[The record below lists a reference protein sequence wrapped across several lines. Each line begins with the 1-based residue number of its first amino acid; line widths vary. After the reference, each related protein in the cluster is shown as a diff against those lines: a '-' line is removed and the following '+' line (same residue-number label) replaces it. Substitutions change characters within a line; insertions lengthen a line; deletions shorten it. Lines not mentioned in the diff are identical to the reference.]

1 MKIFKT
7 YWFLFLFFFTWNIIG
22 QENFKNEG
30 ERIKYANKLFEDKKF
45 IEAEPHMSN
54 FLSNKNNAEYNFKYG
69 VCVLFKYADKSKSI
83 PYLKKAIKNSDVD
96 PRAYFYLGRVY
107 HFNYLFQDALN
118 QYNKYKSIAN
128 LKEAKSLNVEM
139 YINMSKN
146 GQSLMKNLS
155 DIVVID
161 KKSTSV
167 DKFNYSYDLK
177 DIGGRILVTQ
187 EFQTKIDKK
196 NNHKSIIYFPP
207 LNQDILFYS
216 SYGEVGDNGLDIY
229 FKKRL
234 SGGGWSSPKILPQN
248 INSPYDEDFPFLNSN
263 GTTFYFS
270 SMGHNSMGGYD
281 IFRCN
286 FDPTTNDF
294 GPISNLDY
302 KINSTDDD
310 ILYLVDKD
318 NKNAIFSSKRSSEGG
333 MIDVYN
339 VKVQVLPMQN
349 VIISGS
355 FKNSILAE
363 DFQANIKVQ
372 DVRTNKLIGSYTV
385 NNESNYT
392 ILLPNSGKYK
402 FIVETPESEKIHA
415 GLVEAPPQ
423 TELKALKQEI
433 ELVKINGEEKLVIKD
448 YFDQS
453 PENEAVIIAK
463 ILKEMSNPEIN
474 IDQYPDSV
482 LDKIVESN
490 VEELVA
496 DNDLNLEN
504 NGQGNFANEIVDFS
518 GQKDQ
523 LLTLKN
529 DRLKELKQQSTLVS
543 NIAKIKSEE
552 SSENAQKADDILLE
566 IEYEENDSIKNAQL
580 KLAAKFNAK
589 SKLLSQEVNNAV
601 AISKIM
607 NEEIALKEN
616 EILII
621 EELES
626 QDDLVADNSEW
637 QDVIENLKYQLS
649 NPLEEKSTVE
659 IIQQQSIEKEQK
671 ANELL
676 KNAEEIKLEKQTL
689 QSQLNQEKLVLNS
702 TKKKKEINDQ
712 DLKIKEL
719 ESKIQ
724 KLEYD
729 VEEKFSSYDELIS
742 EKKQL
747 ENQAKELQEIEV
759 SEKYND
765 IVLESD
771 IDIENIELENDYVIT
786 NFIEKNDPQLESVVV
801 AIVDDG
807 IDISFSTENNPEENQ
822 NSSNS
827 VVDTLEDSQGLD
839 SSGGENKENSKDS
852 SNSTAE
858 NLEKTQ
864 KDAVID
870 DPVLKLGNTNQN
882 ISSVEPNTTLNQNDS
897 ATEESII
904 EERKS
909 IEFVENLPLDIPI
922 VKEFEEIPT
931 QTVNGVTFN
940 SKQEPEN
947 YQVIA
952 EVDQEV
958 VFIQNKYEN
967 QTNNKIIEI
976 NKKSIDKIN
985 LLSSNTDELMLEK
998 LDMNTDKEKAKI
1010 DKKINK
1016 INKKKAKAQL
1026 KISDDIA
1033 FVNDNEIKHL
1043 TREISSSKKEFEAD
1057 VKQSFKFKQAQEY
1070 EDAANNL
1077 NIKSISIRDKAASE
1091 KDKVK
1096 KGKLIEEAIAFEN
1109 TAINYLVKS
1118 KKLYSAAIIED
1129 FSDDKLSVAK
1139 TLNPNQLK
1147 QSVRL
1152 EKLSE
1157 VAQKE
1162 SKIYSEK
1169 AAELQVGGD
1178 AIGAK
1183 EFENLAAIQKK
1194 KSSNYLEK
1202 SLDFK
1207 KIEMAIVKDIEI
1219 SKSLVEAEVITI
1231 ASSSEFKSFYESETA
1246 IKELE
1251 LESQKLKSK
1260 NEGYLKMY
1268 DQMVATADALEQKSK
1283 TETDILVKRELI
1295 SSSKTFKMEAKK
1307 NKELSEAIIYS
1318 MDSVKREIKNKQM
1331 SQAFVLEMLDSTEK
1345 TQIKA
1350 LAISGKAD
1358 SVIALLIDESLLDT
1372 NDFVDSLEIDSL
1384 AIDSTQLDNLQQEA
1398 ELVQELELPVVE
1410 QEIASINQADVLS
1423 KDFVPPTMINQD
1435 FFILTDKKVY
1445 SQENPIPINPK
1456 APKGLIFKVQVGA
1469 FRNPIP
1475 QDLFQGFAPIS
1486 AEKVRDDITR
1496 YRVGYFK
1503 TFQDANQA
1511 KIQVRALSN
1520 SYRDAFVVA
1529 LNNGQGIKLSEARS
1543 ILSNNETQGIIQ
1555 PQLPSVN
1562 IQQPS
1567 ITNSLSSLRNQIDN
1581 DNTLASVKTIDQTS
1595 GIFYSVQIGAF
1606 SKPLLKGNLLNISP
1620 LVVSRVNN
1628 LYKYSTG
1635 EFKTLE
1641 LAARKKAE
1649 LVNNGTMT
1657 DAFIIAYNN
1666 GRNVSLDQANSINPD
1681 RVVEYKNPT
1690 IYYIDFGT
1698 YASEIPTDLNGT
1710 NLNLRN
1716 FNIQSRSRL
1725 GGSQFFS
1732 KKYNSLSEAQIALN
1746 LISSEELLNSKI
1758 IKSTRDDFS
1767 FNYEYKIEIGE
1778 FDNIT
1783 DELQSK
1789 FDNLKTLEIKGIEND
1804 GVTTYY
1810 TKSRDDY
1817 ESVTTDL
1824 NACMSQNLENS
1835 KIVVFKDGIETK
1847 VEETLNNFK

>member
-1 MKIFKT
+1 MNSIKT
-7 YWFLFLFFFTWNIIG
+7 YGFLFFIIFSFNLNG

-30 ERIKYANKLFEDKKF
+30 ERIKYANNLFEEQKF

-54 FLSNKNNAEYNFKYG
+54 FLSNKNNSEYNFKYG

-83 PYLKKAIKNSDVD
+83 PYLKKAIKDSEVD

-107 HFNYLFQDALN
+107 HYNYLFQDALN
-118 QYNKYKSIAN
+118 QYKKYKSLASS
-128 LKEAKSLNVEM
+128 KQAKSLNLEM
-139 YINMSKN
+139 YINMSEN

-161 KKSTSV
+161 KKTTSV

-177 DIGGRILVTQ
+177 DIGGRILVTE

-196 NNHKSIIYFPP
+196 KNHKSIIYFPP

-234 SGGGWSSPKILPQN
+234 SGGGWSSPKILPEN

-286 FDPTTNDF
+286 YDATTNDF

-310 ILYLVDKD
+310 ILYLVDKN

-339 VKVQVLPMQN
+339 VKVQLLPMQN
-349 VIISGS
+349 IIISGS

-372 DVRTNKLIGSYTV
+372 DVRTNKLIGSYNV
-385 NNESNYT
+385 DKESNYN

-402 FIVETPESEKIHA
+402 FIVETPKSEKIHA

-433 ELVKINGEEKLVIKD
+433 ELVKINGEEKLIIKD

-453 PENEAVIIAK
+453 PENEAVIIANL
-463 ILKEMSNPEIN
+463 LKEMSNPKIN
-474 IDQYPDSV
+474 IDQYPDSI
-482 LDKIVESN
+482 LDKMVESQS
-490 VEELVA
+490 EELVI
-496 DNDLNLEN
+496 DTDPSQESNLEN
-504 NGQGNFANEIVDFS
+504 DTSENEIINFS
-518 GQKDQ
+518 EQKDQ
-523 LLTLKN
+523 LLNVKN
-529 DRLKELKQQSTLVS
+529 ERLNDLKEQSILVS
-543 NIAKIKSEE
+543 NIAKLKSEE
-552 SSENAQKADDILLE
+552 SIINAQKADDILLE
-566 IEYEENDSIKNAQL
+566 LESEENDSIKNIQL
-580 KLAAKFNAK
+580 KLAAKFNAT
-589 SKLLSQEVNNAV
+589 SKRLSQEVSNAV
-601 AISKIM
+601 AISKRM
-607 NEEIALKEN
+607 NEEIILKEK

-621 EELES
+621 QELEV
-626 QDDLVADNSEW
+626 QEDLVADNNQE
-637 QDVIENLKYQLS
+637 VEIIESIKVQLS
-649 NPLEEKSTVE
+649 DPSKEKSTVE
-659 IIQQQSIEKEQK
+659 IIQQQSREKDEK
-671 ANELL
+671 AKDLL
-676 KNAEEIKLEKQTL
+676 ENAEEIKSEKQAL
-689 QSQLNQEKLVLNS
+689 QSQLKEEKLILSS
-702 TKKKKEINDQ
+702 TKKRKKIDEQNSKIN
-712 DLKIKEL
+712 EL
-719 ESKIQ
+719 ESKISN
-724 KLEYD
+724 LESD
-729 VEEKFSSYDELIS
+729 VEDKISQYDELVL

-747 ENQAKELQEIEV
+747 EDQAKDLQEIKV
-759 SEKYND
+759 SQKYKD
-765 IVLESD
+765 IPLESD
-771 IDIENIELENDYVIT
+771 LDLEDIEIENESTISNY
-786 NFIEKNDPQLESVVV
+786 IEKNDPQLESVVL
-801 AIVDDG
+801 AIVDNG
-807 IDISFSTENNPEENQ
+807 IDLSYSTEENTNVGQ
-822 NSSNS
+822 
-827 VVDTLEDSQGLD
+827 
-839 SSGGENKENSKDS
+839 DS
-852 SNSTAE
+852 SNSDDSTLE
-858 NLEKTQ
+858 NNKGEE
-864 KDAVID
+864 
-870 DPVLKLGNTNQN
+870 LKEDLTLASSENTTGN
-882 ISSVEPNTTLNQNDS
+882 ISDSSVNISKKEDDS
-897 ATEESII
+897 FKKESVIK
-904 EERKS
+904 EKKN

-922 VKEFEEIPT
+922 AKEFIEIPA

-940 SKQEPEN
+940 SESEPET
-947 YQVIA
+947 YQVVA
-952 EVDQEV
+952 EVDKEV
-958 VFIQNKYEN
+958 VFVQNKYEN

-985 LLSSNTDELMLEK
+985 VLSNETEELELQK
-998 LDMNTDKEKAKI
+998 LDMDTDKKKAKV
-1010 DKKINK
+1010 DKKISK

-1026 KISDDIA
+1026 KIADDIA

-1043 TREISSSKKEFEAD
+1043 NREISSNKKEFEAD
-1057 VKQSFKFKQAQEY
+1057 VKESFKFKQAEKY
-1070 EDAANNL
+1070 EVAANEL
-1077 NIKSISIRDKAASE
+1077 NAKSVALRDQANSE

-1096 KGKLIEEAIAFEN
+1096 KGKLIEEAIEFEN

-1118 KKLYSAAIIED
+1118 KKLYSDAIVED

-1152 EKLSE
+1152 EKLSD
-1157 VAQKE
+1157 VALQE

-1169 AAELQVGGD
+1169 AVELTAQGD
-1178 AIGAK
+1178 VLGAK
-1183 EFENLAAIQKK
+1183 EYENLAAIQKK

-1207 KIEMAIVKDIEI
+1207 KIEMAIVEDIEI
-1219 SKSLVEAEVITI
+1219 SKSLVDAEVITI
-1231 ASSSEFKSFYESETA
+1231 ASSNEFKSFYESETEVR
-1246 IKELE
+1246 ELE
-1251 LESQKLKSK
+1251 IENQKLKAK
-1260 NEGYLKMY
+1260 KEGYLKMY
-1268 DQMVATADALEQKSK
+1268 DQMVAKADALEQQSK
-1283 TETDILVKRELI
+1283 TETDISAKKDLI
-1295 SSSKTFKMEAKK
+1295 NASKNLKIEAKK
-1307 NKELSEAIIYS
+1307 NKEFSEAIIYS

-1331 SQAFVLEMLDSTEK
+1331 SQALVLEMLDSTQK

-1358 SVIALLIDESLLDT
+1358 SVLALLPEE
-1372 NDFVDSLEIDSL
+1372 FVDTTDLLELDSL
-1384 AIDSTQLDNLQQEA
+1384 ASDSLDII
-1398 ELVQELELPVVE
+1398 E
-1410 QEIASINQADVLS
+1410 QEVVQDVKLPEVKPEIVPVNPEDILS
-1423 KDFVPPTMINQD
+1423 KDFVPPTVITQEI
-1435 FFILTDKKVY
+1435 FLLTDEKVY
-1445 SQENPIPINPK
+1445 SQENPIPLNPK
-1456 APKGLIFKVQVGA
+1456 IPKGLIFKVQVGA

-1503 TFQDANQA
+1503 TYQDANQA
-1511 KIQVRALSN
+1511 KNQIRGLSS

-1529 LNNGQGIKLSEARS
+1529 INNGERIKLSEARA
-1543 ILSNNETQGIIQ
+1543 ILSNQ
-1555 PQLPSVN
+1555 PVAILPPTS
-1562 IQQPS
+1562 PS
-1567 ITNSLSSLRNQIDN
+1567 STNSLSNLRTEIAQDL
-1581 DNTLASVKTIDQTS
+1581 TLASVKTIDQTT

-1606 SKPLLKGNLLNISP
+1606 SKPLLKENALNISP

-1635 EFKTLE
+1635 EFNTIE
-1641 LAARKKAE
+1641 LAARRKAE
-1649 LVNNGTMT
+1649 LIDDGILT

-1666 GRNVSLDQANSINPD
+1666 GRSISLQQANSANPD
-1681 RVVEYKNPT
+1681 RVVEYENPT

-1698 YASEIPTDLNGT
+1698 YGSDIPVDLNGT
-1710 NLNLRN
+1710 SLKLRD
-1716 FNIQSRSRL
+1716 FNVKSRSRF

-1732 KKYNSLSEAQIALN
+1732 KKYNSLTDAQIALN
-1746 LISSEELLNSKI
+1746 SISSDVVSNSKI

-1767 FNYEYKIEIGE
+1767 FNYEYKIEIGV
-1778 FDNIT
+1778 FNDLT

-1789 FDNLKTLEIKGIEND
+1789 FDKLKALDIKGTEVN

-1810 TKSRDDY
+1810 SKSRDDY
-1817 ESVTTDL
+1817 DSVTTDL
-1824 NACMSQNLENS
+1824 NACKSQNLENS
-1835 KIVVFKDGIETK
+1835 KIVVFKDGILTK
-1847 VEETLNNFK
+1847 IEETLNSFK

>member
-1 MKIFKT
+1 MNSIKT
-7 YWFLFLFFFTWNIIG
+7 YGFLFFIIFSFNLNG

-30 ERIKYANKLFEDKKF
+30 ERIKYANNLFEEQKF

-54 FLSNKNNAEYNFKYG
+54 FLSNKNNSEYNFKYG

-83 PYLKKAIKNSDVD
+83 PYLKKAIKDSEVD

-107 HFNYLFQDALN
+107 HYNYLFQDALN
-118 QYNKYKSIAN
+118 QYKKYKSLASS
-128 LKEAKSLNVEM
+128 KQAKSLNLEM
-139 YINMSKN
+139 YINMSEN

-161 KKSTSV
+161 KKTTSV

-177 DIGGRILVTQ
+177 DIGGRILVTE

-196 NNHKSIIYFPP
+196 KNHKSIIYFPP

-234 SGGGWSSPKILPQN
+234 SGGGWSSPKILPEN

-286 FDPTTNDF
+286 YDATTNDF

-310 ILYLVDKD
+310 ILYLVDKN

-339 VKVQVLPMQN
+339 VKVQLLPMQN
-349 VIISGS
+349 IIISGS

-372 DVRTNKLIGSYTV
+372 DVRTNKLIGSYNV
-385 NNESNYT
+385 DKESNYN

-402 FIVETPESEKIHA
+402 FIVETPKSEKIHA

-433 ELVKINGEEKLVIKD
+433 ELVKINGEEKLIIKD

-453 PENEAVIIAK
+453 PENEAVIIANL
-463 ILKEMSNPEIN
+463 LKEMSNPKIN
-474 IDQYPDSV
+474 IDQYPDSI
-482 LDKIVESN
+482 LDKMVESQS
-490 VEELVA
+490 EELVI
-496 DNDLNLEN
+496 DTDPSQESNLEN
-504 NGQGNFANEIVDFS
+504 DTSENEIINFS
-518 GQKDQ
+518 EQKDQ
-523 LLTLKN
+523 LLNVKN
-529 DRLKELKQQSTLVS
+529 ERLNDLKEQSILVS
-543 NIAKIKSEE
+543 NIAKLKSEE
-552 SSENAQKADDILLE
+552 SIINAQKADDILLE
-566 IEYEENDSIKNAQL
+566 LESEENDSIKNIQL
-580 KLAAKFNAK
+580 KLAAKFNAT
-589 SKLLSQEVNNAV
+589 SKRLSQEVSNAV
-601 AISKIM
+601 AISKRM
-607 NEEIALKEN
+607 NEEIILKEK

-621 EELES
+621 QELDVQE
-626 QDDLVADNSEW
+626 DLVADNNQE
-637 QDVIENLKYQLS
+637 VEIIESIKVQLS
-649 NPLEEKSTVE
+649 DPSKEKSTVE
-659 IIQQQSIEKEQK
+659 IIQQQSREKDEK
-671 ANELL
+671 AKDLL
-676 KNAEEIKLEKQTL
+676 ENAEEIKSEKQAL
-689 QSQLNQEKLVLNS
+689 QSQLKEEKLILSS
-702 TKKKKEINDQ
+702 TKKRKKIDEQNSKIN
-712 DLKIKEL
+712 EL
-719 ESKIQ
+719 ESKISN
-724 KLEYD
+724 LESD
-729 VEEKFSSYDELIS
+729 VEDKISQYDELVL

-747 ENQAKELQEIEV
+747 EDQAKDLQEIKV
-759 SEKYND
+759 SQKYKD
-765 IVLESD
+765 IPLESD
-771 IDIENIELENDYVIT
+771 LDLEDIEIENESTISNY
-786 NFIEKNDPQLESVVV
+786 IEKNDPQLESVVL
-801 AIVDDG
+801 AIVDNG
-807 IDISFSTENNPEENQ
+807 IDLSYSTEENTNVGQ
-822 NSSNS
+822 
-827 VVDTLEDSQGLD
+827 
-839 SSGGENKENSKDS
+839 DS
-852 SNSTAE
+852 SNSDDSTLE
-858 NLEKTQ
+858 NNKGEE
-864 KDAVID
+864 
-870 DPVLKLGNTNQN
+870 LKEDLTLASSENTTGNLSDSSVN
-882 ISSVEPNTTLNQNDS
+882 ISKKEDDSFKKESVIKEKKN
-897 ATEESII
+897 
-904 EERKS
+904 

-922 VKEFEEIPT
+922 AKEFIEIPA

-940 SKQEPEN
+940 SDSEPET
-947 YQVIA
+947 YQVVA
-952 EVDQEV
+952 EVDKEV
-958 VFIQNKYEN
+958 VFVQNKYEN

-985 LLSSNTDELMLEK
+985 VLSNETEELELQK
-998 LDMNTDKEKAKI
+998 LDMDTDKKKAKV
-1010 DKKINK
+1010 DKKISK

-1026 KISDDIA
+1026 KIADDIA

-1043 TREISSSKKEFEAD
+1043 NREISSNKKEFEAD
-1057 VKQSFKFKQAQEY
+1057 VKESFKFKQAEKY
-1070 EDAANNL
+1070 EVAANEL
-1077 NIKSISIRDKAASE
+1077 NAKSVALRDQANSE

-1096 KGKLIEEAIAFEN
+1096 KGKLIEEAIEFEN

-1118 KKLYSAAIIED
+1118 KKLYSDAIVED

-1152 EKLSE
+1152 EKLSD
-1157 VAQKE
+1157 VALQE

-1169 AAELQVGGD
+1169 AVELTAQGD
-1178 AIGAK
+1178 VLGAK
-1183 EFENLAAIQKK
+1183 EYENLAAIQKK

-1207 KIEMAIVKDIEI
+1207 KIEMAIVEDIEI
-1219 SKSLVEAEVITI
+1219 SKSLVDAEVITI
-1231 ASSSEFKSFYESETA
+1231 ASSNEFKSFYESETEVR
-1246 IKELE
+1246 ELE
-1251 LESQKLKSK
+1251 IENQKLKAK
-1260 NEGYLKMY
+1260 KEGYLKMY
-1268 DQMVATADALEQKSK
+1268 DQMVAKADALEQQSK
-1283 TETDILVKRELI
+1283 TETDISAKKELI
-1295 SSSKTFKMEAKK
+1295 NASKNLKIEAKK
-1307 NKELSEAIIYS
+1307 NKEFSEAIIYS

-1331 SQAFVLEMLDSTEK
+1331 SQALVLEMLDSTQK

-1358 SVIALLIDESLLDT
+1358 SVLALLPEE
-1372 NDFVDSLEIDSL
+1372 FVDTTDLLELDSL
-1384 AIDSTQLDNLQQEA
+1384 VSDSLDII
-1398 ELVQELELPVVE
+1398 E
-1410 QEIASINQADVLS
+1410 QEVVQDVKLPEVKPEIVPVNPEDILS
-1423 KDFVPPTMINQD
+1423 KDFVPPTVITQEI
-1435 FFILTDKKVY
+1435 FLLTDEKVY
-1445 SQENPIPINPK
+1445 SQENPIPLNPK
-1456 APKGLIFKVQVGA
+1456 IPKGLIFKVQVGA

-1503 TFQDANQA
+1503 TYQDANQA
-1511 KIQVRALSN
+1511 KNQIRGLSS

-1529 LNNGQGIKLSEARS
+1529 INNGERIKLSEARA
-1543 ILSNNETQGIIQ
+1543 ILSNQ
-1555 PQLPSVN
+1555 PVAILPPTS
-1562 IQQPS
+1562 PS
-1567 ITNSLSSLRNQIDN
+1567 STNSLSNLRTEIAQDL
-1581 DNTLASVKTIDQTS
+1581 TLASVKTIDQTT

-1606 SKPLLKGNLLNISP
+1606 SKPLLKENALNISP

-1635 EFKTLE
+1635 EFNTIE
-1641 LAARKKAE
+1641 LAARRKAE
-1649 LVNNGTMT
+1649 LIDDGILT

-1666 GRNVSLDQANSINPD
+1666 GRSISLQQANSANPD
-1681 RVVEYKNPT
+1681 RVVEYENPT

-1698 YASEIPTDLNGT
+1698 YGSDIPVDLNGT
-1710 NLNLRN
+1710 SLKLRD
-1716 FNIQSRSRL
+1716 FNVKSRSRF

-1732 KKYNSLSEAQIALN
+1732 KKYNSLTDAQIALN
-1746 LISSEELLNSKI
+1746 SISSDVVSNSKI

-1767 FNYEYKIEIGE
+1767 FNYEYKIEIGV
-1778 FDNIT
+1778 FNDLT

-1789 FDNLKTLEIKGIEND
+1789 FDKLKALDIKGTEIN

-1810 TKSRDDY
+1810 SKSRDDY
-1817 ESVTTDL
+1817 DSITTDL
-1824 NACMSQNLENS
+1824 NACKSQNLENS
-1835 KIVVFKDGIETK
+1835 KIVVFKDGILTK
-1847 VEETLNNFK
+1847 IEETLNSFK

>member
-1 MKIFKT
+1 MNSIKT
-7 YWFLFLFFFTWNIIG
+7 YGFLFFIIFSFNLNG

-30 ERIKYANKLFEDKKF
+30 ERIKYANNLFEEQKF

-54 FLSNKNNAEYNFKYG
+54 FLSNKNNSEYNFKYG

-83 PYLKKAIKNSDVD
+83 PYLKKAIKDSEVD

-107 HFNYLFQDALN
+107 HYNYLFQDALN
-118 QYNKYKSIAN
+118 QYKKYKSLASS
-128 LKEAKSLNVEM
+128 KQAKSLNLEM
-139 YINMSKN
+139 YINMSEN

-161 KKSTSV
+161 KKTTSV

-177 DIGGRILVTQ
+177 DIGGRILVTE

-196 NNHKSIIYFPP
+196 KNHKSIIYFPP

-234 SGGGWSSPKILPQN
+234 SGGGWSSPKILPEN

-286 FDPTTNDF
+286 YDATTNDF

-310 ILYLVDKD
+310 ILYLVDKN

-339 VKVQVLPMQN
+339 VKVQLLPMQN
-349 VIISGS
+349 IIISGS

-372 DVRTNKLIGSYTV
+372 DVRTNKLIGSYNV
-385 NNESNYT
+385 DKESNYN

-402 FIVETPESEKIHA
+402 FIVETPKSEKIHA

-433 ELVKINGEEKLVIKD
+433 ELVKINGEEKLIIKD

-453 PENEAVIIAK
+453 PENEAVIIANL
-463 ILKEMSNPEIN
+463 LKEMSNPKIN
-474 IDQYPDSV
+474 IDQYPDSI
-482 LDKIVESN
+482 LDKMVESQS
-490 VEELVA
+490 EELVI
-496 DNDLNLEN
+496 DTDPSQESNLEN
-504 NGQGNFANEIVDFS
+504 DTSENEIINFS
-518 GQKDQ
+518 EQKDQ
-523 LLTLKN
+523 LLNVKN
-529 DRLKELKQQSTLVS
+529 ERLNDLKEQSILVS
-543 NIAKIKSEE
+543 NIAKLKSEE
-552 SSENAQKADDILLE
+552 SIINAQKADDILLE
-566 IEYEENDSIKNAQL
+566 LESEENDSIKNIQL
-580 KLAAKFNAK
+580 KLAAKFNAT
-589 SKLLSQEVNNAV
+589 SKRLSQEVSNAV
-601 AISKIM
+601 AISKRM
-607 NEEIALKEN
+607 NEEIILKEK

-621 EELES
+621 QELDVQE
-626 QDDLVADNSEW
+626 DLVADNNQE
-637 QDVIENLKYQLS
+637 VEIIESIKVQLS
-649 NPLEEKSTVE
+649 DPSKEKSTVE
-659 IIQQQSIEKEQK
+659 IIQQQSREKEEK
-671 ANELL
+671 AKDLL
-676 KNAEEIKLEKQTL
+676 ENAEEIKSEKQAL
-689 QSQLNQEKLVLNS
+689 QSQLKEEKLILSS
-702 TKKKKEINDQ
+702 TKKRKKIDEQNSKIN
-712 DLKIKEL
+712 EL
-719 ESKIQ
+719 ESKISN
-724 KLEYD
+724 LESD
-729 VEEKFSSYDELIS
+729 VEDKISQYDELVL

-747 ENQAKELQEIEV
+747 EDQAKDLQEIKV
-759 SEKYND
+759 SQKYKD
-765 IVLESD
+765 IPLESD
-771 IDIENIELENDYVIT
+771 LDLEDIEIKNESTISNY
-786 NFIEKNDPQLESVVV
+786 IEKNDPQLESVVL
-801 AIVDDG
+801 AIVDNG
-807 IDISFSTENNPEENQ
+807 IDLSYSTEENTNVGQ
-822 NSSNS
+822 
-827 VVDTLEDSQGLD
+827 
-839 SSGGENKENSKDS
+839 DS
-852 SNSTAE
+852 SNSDDSILE
-858 NLEKTQ
+858 NNKGEE
-864 KDAVID
+864 
-870 DPVLKLGNTNQN
+870 LKEDLTLASSENTTGNLSDSSVN
-882 ISSVEPNTTLNQNDS
+882 ISKKEDDSFKKESVIKEKKN
-897 ATEESII
+897 
-904 EERKS
+904 

-922 VKEFEEIPT
+922 AKEFIDIPA

-940 SKQEPEN
+940 SESEPET
-947 YQVIA
+947 YQVVA
-952 EVDQEV
+952 EVDKEV
-958 VFIQNKYEN
+958 VFVQNKYEN

-985 LLSSNTDELMLEK
+985 VLSNETEELELQK
-998 LDMNTDKEKAKI
+998 LDMDTDKKKAKV
-1010 DKKINK
+1010 DKKIGK

-1026 KISDDIA
+1026 KIADDIA

-1043 TREISSSKKEFEAD
+1043 NREISSNKKEFEAD
-1057 VKQSFKFKQAQEY
+1057 VKESFKFKQAEKY
-1070 EDAANNL
+1070 EVAANEL
-1077 NIKSISIRDKAASE
+1077 NAKSVALRDQANSE

-1096 KGKLIEEAIAFEN
+1096 KGKLIEEAIEFEN

-1118 KKLYSAAIIED
+1118 KKLYSDAIVED

-1152 EKLSE
+1152 EKLSD
-1157 VAQKE
+1157 VALQE

-1169 AAELQVGGD
+1169 AVELTAQGD
-1178 AIGAK
+1178 VLGAK
-1183 EFENLAAIQKK
+1183 EYENLAAIQKK

-1207 KIEMAIVKDIEI
+1207 KIEMAIVEDIEI
-1219 SKSLVEAEVITI
+1219 SKSLVDAEVITI
-1231 ASSSEFKSFYESETA
+1231 ASSNEFKSFYESETEVR
-1246 IKELE
+1246 ELE
-1251 LESQKLKSK
+1251 IENQKLKAK
-1260 NEGYLKMY
+1260 KEGYLKMY
-1268 DQMVATADALEQKSK
+1268 DQMVAKADALEQQSK
-1283 TETDILVKRELI
+1283 TETDISAKKDLI
-1295 SSSKTFKMEAKK
+1295 NASKNLKIEAKK
-1307 NKELSEAIIYS
+1307 NKEFSEAIIYS

-1331 SQAFVLEMLDSTEK
+1331 SQALVLEMLDSTQK

-1358 SVIALLIDESLLDT
+1358 SVLALLPEE
-1372 NDFVDSLEIDSL
+1372 FVDNTDLLELDSL
-1384 AIDSTQLDNLQQEA
+1384 ASDSLDII
-1398 ELVQELELPVVE
+1398 E
-1410 QEIASINQADVLS
+1410 QEVVQDVKLPEVKPEIVPVNPEDILS
-1423 KDFVPPTMINQD
+1423 KDFVPPTVITQEI
-1435 FFILTDKKVY
+1435 FLLTDEKVY
-1445 SQENPIPINPK
+1445 SQENPIPLNPK
-1456 APKGLIFKVQVGA
+1456 IPKGLIFKVQVGA

-1503 TFQDANQA
+1503 TYQDANQA
-1511 KIQVRALSN
+1511 KNQIRGLSS

-1529 LNNGQGIKLSEARS
+1529 INNGERIKLSEARA
-1543 ILSNNETQGIIQ
+1543 ILSNQ
-1555 PQLPSVN
+1555 PIAILPPTS
-1562 IQQPS
+1562 PS
-1567 ITNSLSSLRNQIDN
+1567 STNSLSNLRTEIAQDL
-1581 DNTLASVKTIDQTS
+1581 TLASVKTIDQTT

-1606 SKPLLKGNLLNISP
+1606 SKPLLKENALNISP

-1635 EFKTLE
+1635 EFNTIE
-1641 LAARKKAE
+1641 LAARRKAE
-1649 LVNNGTMT
+1649 LIDDGILT

-1666 GRNVSLDQANSINPD
+1666 GRSISLQQANSANPD
-1681 RVVEYKNPT
+1681 RVVEYENPT

-1698 YASEIPTDLNGT
+1698 YGSDIPVDLNGT
-1710 NLNLRN
+1710 NLKLRD
-1716 FNIQSRSRL
+1716 FNVKSRSRF

-1732 KKYNSLSEAQIALN
+1732 KKYNSLTDAQIALN
-1746 LISSEELLNSKI
+1746 SISSDVVSNSKI

-1767 FNYEYKIEIGE
+1767 FNYEYKIEIGV
-1778 FDNIT
+1778 FNDLT

-1789 FDNLKTLEIKGIEND
+1789 FDKLKTLDIKGTEVN

-1810 TKSRDDY
+1810 SKSRDDY
-1817 ESVTTDL
+1817 DSVTTDL
-1824 NACMSQNLENS
+1824 NACKSQNLENS
-1835 KIVVFKDGIETK
+1835 KIVVFKDGILTK
-1847 VEETLNNFK
+1847 IEETLNSFK

>member
-1 MKIFKT
+1 MNSIKT
-7 YWFLFLFFFTWNIIG
+7 YGFLFFIIFSFNLNG

-30 ERIKYANKLFEDKKF
+30 ERIKYANNLFEEQKF

-54 FLSNKNNAEYNFKYG
+54 FLSNKNNSEYNFKYG

-83 PYLKKAIKNSDVD
+83 PYLKKAIKDPEVD

-118 QYNKYKSIAN
+118 QYKKYKSLAN
-128 LKEAKSLNVEM
+128 SKQAKSLNLEM
-139 YINMSKN
+139 YINMSEN

-161 KKSTSV
+161 KKTTSV

-177 DIGGRILVTQ
+177 DIGGRILVTE

-196 NNHKSIIYFPP
+196 KNHKSIIYFPP

-234 SGGGWSSPKILPQN
+234 SGGGWSSPKILPEN

-286 FDPTTNDF
+286 YDATTNDF

-310 ILYLVDKD
+310 ILYLVDKN

-339 VKVQVLPMQN
+339 VKVQLLPMQN
-349 VIISGS
+349 IIISGS

-372 DVRTNKLIGSYTV
+372 DVRTNKLIGSYNV
-385 NNESNYT
+385 DKESNYN

-402 FIVETPESEKIHA
+402 FIVETPKSEKIHA

-433 ELVKINGEEKLVIKD
+433 ELVKINGEEKLIIKD

-453 PENEAVIIAK
+453 PENEEVIIANL
-463 ILKEMSNPEIN
+463 LKEMSNPKIN
-474 IDQYPDSV
+474 IDQYPDSI
-482 LDKIVESN
+482 LDKMVESQI
-490 VEELVA
+490 EELVI
-496 DNDLNLEN
+496 DIDPSQESNLKNDTSE
-504 NGQGNFANEIVDFS
+504 NEISDFS
-518 GQKDQ
+518 EQKDQ
-523 LLTLKN
+523 LLNVKN
-529 DRLKELKQQSTLVS
+529 ERLNDLKEQSILVS
-543 NIAKIKSEE
+543 NIAKLKSEE
-552 SSENAQKADDILLE
+552 SSVNAQKADDILLE
-566 IEYEENDSIKNAQL
+566 LESEENDSIKNVQL
-580 KLAAKFNAK
+580 KLAAKFNAT
-589 SKLLSQEVNNAV
+589 SKRLSQEVTNAV
-601 AISKIM
+601 AISKRM
-607 NEEIALKEN
+607 NEEIILKEK

-621 EELES
+621 QELEV
-626 QDDLVADNSEW
+626 QEDLVADNNQE
-637 QDVIENLKYQLS
+637 VEIIESIKVQLS
-649 NPLEEKSTVE
+649 DPSKEKSTVE
-659 IIQQQSIEKEQK
+659 IIQQQSREKDEKAKDLIE
-671 ANELL
+671 
-676 KNAEEIKLEKQTL
+676 NAEEIKSEKQAL
-689 QSQLNQEKLVLNS
+689 QSQLKEEKLILSS
-702 TKKKKEINDQ
+702 TKKRKKIDEQNSKIN
-712 DLKIKEL
+712 EL
-719 ESKIQ
+719 ESKISN
-724 KLEYD
+724 LESD
-729 VEEKFSSYDELIS
+729 VEDKISQYDELVL

-747 ENQAKELQEIEV
+747 EDQAKDLQEIKV
-759 SEKYND
+759 SKKYKD
-765 IVLESD
+765 IPLESD
-771 IDIENIELENDYVIT
+771 LDLEDIEIENESTISNY
-786 NFIEKNDPQLESVVV
+786 IEKNDPQLESVVL
-801 AIVDDG
+801 AIVDNG
-807 IDISFSTENNPEENQ
+807 IDLSYSTEENTNVGQ
-822 NSSNS
+822 
-827 VVDTLEDSQGLD
+827 
-839 SSGGENKENSKDS
+839 DS
-852 SNSTAE
+852 SNSEDSTLE
-858 NLEKTQ
+858 NNKGEE
-864 KDAVID
+864 
-870 DPVLKLGNTNQN
+870 LKEDLTLASSENTTGN
-882 ISSVEPNTTLNQNDS
+882 ISDSSDNISKKEDDSFKKESVIKEKKN
-897 ATEESII
+897 
-904 EERKS
+904 

-922 VKEFEEIPT
+922 AKEFIEIPA

-940 SKQEPEN
+940 SESEPET
-947 YQVIA
+947 YQVVA
-952 EVDQEV
+952 EVDKEV
-958 VFIQNKYEN
+958 VFVQNKYEN

-985 LLSSNTDELMLEK
+985 VLSNETEELELQK
-998 LDMNTDKEKAKI
+998 LDMDTDKKKAKV
-1010 DKKINK
+1010 DKKISK

-1026 KISDDIA
+1026 KIADDIA

-1043 TREISSSKKEFEAD
+1043 NREISSNKKEFEAD
-1057 VKQSFKFKQAQEY
+1057 VKESFKFKQAEKY
-1070 EDAANNL
+1070 EVAANEL
-1077 NIKSISIRDKAASE
+1077 NAKSVALRDQANSE

-1096 KGKLIEEAIAFEN
+1096 KGKLIEEAIEFEN

-1118 KKLYSAAIIED
+1118 KKLYSDAIVED

-1152 EKLSE
+1152 EKLSD
-1157 VAQKE
+1157 VALQE

-1169 AAELQVGGD
+1169 AVELTAQGD
-1178 AIGAK
+1178 VLGAK
-1183 EFENLAAIQKK
+1183 EYENLAAIQKK

-1207 KIEMAIVKDIEI
+1207 KIEMAIVEDIEI
-1219 SKSLVEAEVITI
+1219 SKSLVDAEVITI
-1231 ASSSEFKSFYESETA
+1231 ASSNEFKSFYESETEVR
-1246 IKELE
+1246 ELE
-1251 LESQKLKSK
+1251 IENQKLKAK
-1260 NEGYLKMY
+1260 KEGYLKMY
-1268 DQMVATADALEQKSK
+1268 DQMIAKADALEQQSK
-1283 TETDILVKRELI
+1283 TETDVSAKKELI
-1295 SSSKTFKMEAKK
+1295 NASKNLKIEAKK
-1307 NKELSEAIIYS
+1307 NKEFSEAIIYS

-1331 SQAFVLEMLDSTEK
+1331 SQALVLEMLDSTQK

-1358 SVIALLIDESLLDT
+1358 SVLALLPEEFVNTTDLLD
-1372 NDFVDSLEIDSL
+1372 LDSL
-1384 AIDSTQLDNLQQEA
+1384 ASDSLDIIEQE
-1398 ELVQELELPVVE
+1398 VVE
-1410 QEIASINQADVLS
+1410 DVKLPEFKPEIVPVNPEDILS
-1423 KDFVPPTMINQD
+1423 KDFVPPTVITQEI
-1435 FFILTDKKVY
+1435 FLLTDEKVY
-1445 SQENPIPINPK
+1445 SQENPIPLNPK
-1456 APKGLIFKVQVGA
+1456 IPKGLIFKVQVGA

-1475 QDLFQGFAPIS
+1475 QDLFQGFAPVS

-1503 TFQDANQA
+1503 TYQDANQA
-1511 KIQVRALSN
+1511 KNQIRGLSS

-1529 LNNGQGIKLSEARS
+1529 INNGERINLSEARA
-1543 ILSNNETQGIIQ
+1543 ILSNQPVTII
-1555 PQLPSVN
+1555 PPTSPS
-1562 IQQPS
+1562 S
-1567 ITNSLSSLRNQIDN
+1567 TNSLSNLRTEIAQDL
-1581 DNTLASVKTIDQTS
+1581 TLASVKTIDQTT

-1606 SKPLLKGNLLNISP
+1606 SKPLLKENALNISP

-1635 EFKTLE
+1635 EFNTLE
-1641 LAARKKAE
+1641 LAARRKAE
-1649 LVNNGTMT
+1649 LIDDGILT

-1666 GRNVSLDQANSINPD
+1666 GRSISLQQANSANPD
-1681 RVVEYKNPT
+1681 RVVEYENPT

-1698 YASEIPTDLNGT
+1698 YGSDIPVDLNGT
-1710 NLNLRN
+1710 NLKLRD
-1716 FNIQSRSRL
+1716 FNVKSRSRF

-1732 KKYNSLSEAQIALN
+1732 KKYNSLTDAQIALN
-1746 LISSEELLNSKI
+1746 SISSDVVSNSKI

-1767 FNYEYKIEIGE
+1767 FNYEYKIEIGV
-1778 FDNIT
+1778 FNDLT

-1789 FDNLKTLEIKGIEND
+1789 FDKLKALDIKGTEIN

-1810 TKSRDDY
+1810 SKSRDDY
-1817 ESVTTDL
+1817 DSATTDL
-1824 NACMSQNLENS
+1824 NACKSQNLENS
-1835 KIVVFKDGIETK
+1835 KIVVFKDGILTK
-1847 VEETLNNFK
+1847 IEETLNSFK

>member
-1 MKIFKT
+1 MNSIKT
-7 YWFLFLFFFTWNIIG
+7 YGFLFFIIFSFNLNG

-30 ERIKYANKLFEDKKF
+30 ERIKYANNLFEEQKF

-54 FLSNKNNAEYNFKYG
+54 FLSNKNNSEYNFKYG

-83 PYLKKAIKNSDVD
+83 PYLKKAIKDSEVD

-107 HFNYLFQDALN
+107 HYNYLFQDALN
-118 QYNKYKSIAN
+118 QYKKYKTLASS
-128 LKEAKSLNVEM
+128 KQAKSLNLEM
-139 YINMSKN
+139 YINMSEN

-161 KKSTSV
+161 KKTTSV

-177 DIGGRILVTQ
+177 DIGGRILVTE

-196 NNHKSIIYFPP
+196 KNHKSIIYFPP

-234 SGGGWSSPKILPQN
+234 SGGGWSSPKILPEN

-286 FDPTTNDF
+286 YDATTNDF

-310 ILYLVDKD
+310 ILYLVDKN

-339 VKVQVLPMQN
+339 VKVQLLPMQN
-349 VIISGS
+349 IIISGS

-372 DVRTNKLIGSYTV
+372 DVRTNKLIGSYNV
-385 NNESNYT
+385 DKESNYN

-402 FIVETPESEKIHA
+402 FIVETPKSEKIHA

-433 ELVKINGEEKLVIKD
+433 ELVKINGEEKLIIKD

-453 PENEAVIIAK
+453 PENEAVIIANL
-463 ILKEMSNPEIN
+463 LKEMSNPKIN
-474 IDQYPDSV
+474 IDQYPDSI
-482 LDKIVESN
+482 LDKMVESQS
-490 VEELVA
+490 EELVI
-496 DNDLNLEN
+496 DTDPSQESNLEN
-504 NGQGNFANEIVDFS
+504 DTSENEIINFS
-518 GQKDQ
+518 EQKDQ
-523 LLTLKN
+523 LLNVKN
-529 DRLKELKQQSTLVS
+529 ERLNDLKEQSILVS
-543 NIAKIKSEE
+543 NIAKLKSEE
-552 SSENAQKADDILLE
+552 SIINAQKADDILLE
-566 IEYEENDSIKNAQL
+566 LDSEENDSIKNIQL
-580 KLAAKFNAK
+580 KLAAKFNAT
-589 SKLLSQEVNNAV
+589 SKRLSQEVSNAV
-601 AISKIM
+601 AISKRM
-607 NEEIALKEN
+607 NEEIILKEK

-621 EELES
+621 QELDVQE
-626 QDDLVADNSEW
+626 DLVADNNQE
-637 QDVIENLKYQLS
+637 VEIIESIKVQLS
-649 NPLEEKSTVE
+649 DPSNEKSTVE
-659 IIQQQSIEKEQK
+659 IIQQQSREKDEK
-671 ANELL
+671 AKDLL
-676 KNAEEIKLEKQTL
+676 ENAEEIKSEKQAL
-689 QSQLNQEKLVLNS
+689 QSQLKEEKLILSS
-702 TKKKKEINDQ
+702 TKKRKKIDEQNSKIN
-712 DLKIKEL
+712 EL
-719 ESKIQ
+719 ESKISN
-724 KLEYD
+724 LESD
-729 VEEKFSSYDELIS
+729 VEDKISQYDELVL

-747 ENQAKELQEIEV
+747 EDQAKDLQEIKV
-759 SEKYND
+759 SQKYKD
-765 IVLESD
+765 IPLESD
-771 IDIENIELENDYVIT
+771 LDLEDIEIENESTISNY
-786 NFIEKNDPQLESVVV
+786 IEKNDPQLESVVL
-801 AIVDDG
+801 AIVDNG
-807 IDISFSTENNPEENQ
+807 IDLSYSTEENTNVGQ
-822 NSSNS
+822 DLSNS
-827 VVDTLEDSQGLD
+827 DDSNLENNKGEELKEDLTLASSENTTGNLSD
-839 SSGGENKENSKDS
+839 SS
-852 SNSTAE
+852 
-858 NLEKTQ
+858 
-864 KDAVID
+864 V
-870 DPVLKLGNTNQN
+870 N
-882 ISSVEPNTTLNQNDS
+882 ISKKEDDSFKKESVIKEKKN
-897 ATEESII
+897 
-904 EERKS
+904 

-922 VKEFEEIPT
+922 AKEFIEIPA

-940 SKQEPEN
+940 SESEPET
-947 YQVIA
+947 YQVVA
-952 EVDQEV
+952 EVDKEV
-958 VFIQNKYEN
+958 VFVQNKYEN

-985 LLSSNTDELMLEK
+985 VLSNETEELELQK
-998 LDMNTDKEKAKI
+998 LDMDTDKKKAKV
-1010 DKKINK
+1010 DKKIGK

-1026 KISDDIA
+1026 KIADDIA

-1043 TREISSSKKEFEAD
+1043 NREISSNKKEFEAD
-1057 VKQSFKFKQAQEY
+1057 VKESFKFKQAEKY
-1070 EDAANNL
+1070 EVAANEL
-1077 NIKSISIRDKAASE
+1077 NAKSVALRDQANSE

-1096 KGKLIEEAIAFEN
+1096 KGKLIEEAIEFEN

-1118 KKLYSAAIIED
+1118 KKLYSDAIVED

-1152 EKLSE
+1152 EKLSD
-1157 VAQKE
+1157 VALQE

-1169 AAELQVGGD
+1169 AVELTAQGD
-1178 AIGAK
+1178 VLGAK
-1183 EFENLAAIQKK
+1183 EYENLAAIQKK

-1207 KIEMAIVKDIEI
+1207 KIEMAIVEDIEI
-1219 SKSLVEAEVITI
+1219 SKSLVDAEVITI
-1231 ASSSEFKSFYESETA
+1231 ASSNEFKSFYESETEVR
-1246 IKELE
+1246 ELE
-1251 LESQKLKSK
+1251 IENQKLKAK
-1260 NEGYLKMY
+1260 KEGYLKMY
-1268 DQMVATADALEQKSK
+1268 DQMVAKADALEQQSK
-1283 TETDILVKRELI
+1283 TETDISAKKDLI
-1295 SSSKTFKMEAKK
+1295 NASKNLKIEAKK
-1307 NKELSEAIIYS
+1307 NKEFSEAIIYS

-1331 SQAFVLEMLDSTEK
+1331 SQALVLEMLDSTQK

-1358 SVIALLIDESLLDT
+1358 SVLALLPEE
-1372 NDFVDSLEIDSL
+1372 FVDTTDLLELDSL
-1384 AIDSTQLDNLQQEA
+1384 ASDSLDII
-1398 ELVQELELPVVE
+1398 E
-1410 QEIASINQADVLS
+1410 QEVVQDVKLPEVKPEIVPVNPEDILS
-1423 KDFVPPTMINQD
+1423 KDFVPPTVITQEI
-1435 FFILTDKKVY
+1435 FLLTDEKVY
-1445 SQENPIPINPK
+1445 SQENPIPLNPK
-1456 APKGLIFKVQVGA
+1456 IPKGLIFKVQVGA

-1503 TFQDANQA
+1503 TYQDANQA
-1511 KIQVRALSN
+1511 KNQIRGLSS

-1529 LNNGQGIKLSEARS
+1529 INNGERIKLSEARA
-1543 ILSNNETQGIIQ
+1543 ILSNQ
-1555 PQLPSVN
+1555 PVAILPPTS
-1562 IQQPS
+1562 PS
-1567 ITNSLSSLRNQIDN
+1567 STNSLSNLRTEIAQDL
-1581 DNTLASVKTIDQTS
+1581 TLASVKTIDQTT

-1606 SKPLLKGNLLNISP
+1606 SKPLLKENALNISP

-1635 EFKTLE
+1635 EFNTIE
-1641 LAARKKAE
+1641 LAARRKAE
-1649 LVNNGTMT
+1649 LIDDGILT

-1666 GRNVSLDQANSINPD
+1666 GRSISLQQANSANPD
-1681 RVVEYKNPT
+1681 RVVEYENPT

-1698 YASEIPTDLNGT
+1698 YGSDIPVDLNGT
-1710 NLNLRN
+1710 SLKLRD
-1716 FNIQSRSRL
+1716 FNVKSRSRF

-1732 KKYNSLSEAQIALN
+1732 KKYNSLTDAQIALN
-1746 LISSEELLNSKI
+1746 SISSDVVSNSKI

-1767 FNYEYKIEIGE
+1767 FNYEYKIEIGV
-1778 FDNIT
+1778 FNDLT

-1789 FDNLKTLEIKGIEND
+1789 FDKLKALDIKGTEIN

-1810 TKSRDDY
+1810 SKSRDDY
-1817 ESVTTDL
+1817 ESATTDL
-1824 NACMSQNLENS
+1824 NACKSQNLENS
-1835 KIVVFKDGIETK
+1835 KIVVFKDGILTK
-1847 VEETLNNFK
+1847 IEETLNSFK

>member
-1 MKIFKT
+1 MNSIKT
-7 YWFLFLFFFTWNIIG
+7 YGFLFFIIFSFNLNG

-30 ERIKYANKLFEDKKF
+30 ERIKYANNLFEEQKF

-54 FLSNKNNAEYNFKYG
+54 FLSNKNNSEYNFKYG

-83 PYLKKAIKNSDVD
+83 PYLKKAIKDPEVD

-107 HFNYLFQDALN
+107 HYNYLFQDALN
-118 QYNKYKSIAN
+118 QYKKYKSLASS
-128 LKEAKSLNVEM
+128 KQAKSLNLEM
-139 YINMSKN
+139 YINMSEN

-161 KKSTSV
+161 KKTTSV

-177 DIGGRILVTQ
+177 DIGGRILVTE

-196 NNHKSIIYFPP
+196 KNHKSIIYFPP

-234 SGGGWSSPKILPQN
+234 SGGGWSSPKILPEN

-286 FDPTTNDF
+286 YDATTNDF

-310 ILYLVDKD
+310 ILYLVDKN

-339 VKVQVLPMQN
+339 VKVQLLPMQN
-349 VIISGS
+349 IIISGS

-372 DVRTNKLIGSYTV
+372 DVRTNKLIGSYNV
-385 NNESNYT
+385 DKESNYN

-402 FIVETPESEKIHA
+402 FIVETPKSEKIHA

-433 ELVKINGEEKLVIKD
+433 ELVKINGEEKLIIKD

-453 PENEAVIIAK
+453 PENEAVIIANL
-463 ILKEMSNPEIN
+463 LKEMSNPKIN
-474 IDQYPDSV
+474 IDQYPDSI
-482 LDKIVESN
+482 LDKMVESQS
-490 VEELVA
+490 EELVI
-496 DNDLNLEN
+496 DTDPSQESNLEN
-504 NGQGNFANEIVDFS
+504 DTSENEIINFS
-518 GQKDQ
+518 EQKDQ
-523 LLTLKN
+523 LLNVKN
-529 DRLKELKQQSTLVS
+529 ERLNDLKEQSILVS
-543 NIAKIKSEE
+543 NIAKLKSEE
-552 SSENAQKADDILLE
+552 SIINAQKADDILLE
-566 IEYEENDSIKNAQL
+566 LESEENDSIKNIQL
-580 KLAAKFNAK
+580 KLAAKFNAT
-589 SKLLSQEVNNAV
+589 SKRLSQEVSNAV
-601 AISKIM
+601 AISKRM
-607 NEEIALKEN
+607 NEEIILKEK

-621 EELES
+621 QELEV
-626 QDDLVADNSEW
+626 QEDLVADNNQE
-637 QDVIENLKYQLS
+637 VEIIESIKVQLS
-649 NPLEEKSTVE
+649 DPSKEKSTVE
-659 IIQQQSIEKEQK
+659 IIQQQSREKDEK
-671 ANELL
+671 AKDLL
-676 KNAEEIKLEKQTL
+676 ENAEEIKSEKQAL
-689 QSQLNQEKLVLNS
+689 QSQLKEEKLILSS
-702 TKKKKEINDQ
+702 TKKRKKIDEQNSKIN
-712 DLKIKEL
+712 EL
-719 ESKIQ
+719 ESKISN
-724 KLEYD
+724 LESD
-729 VEEKFSSYDELIS
+729 VEDKISQYDELVL

-747 ENQAKELQEIEV
+747 EDQAKDLQEIKV
-759 SEKYND
+759 SQKYKD
-765 IVLESD
+765 IPLESD
-771 IDIENIELENDYVIT
+771 LDLEDIEIENESTISNY
-786 NFIEKNDPQLESVVV
+786 IEKNDPQLESVVL
-801 AIVDDG
+801 AIVDNG
-807 IDISFSTENNPEENQ
+807 IDLSYSTEENTNVGQ
-822 NSSNS
+822 
-827 VVDTLEDSQGLD
+827 
-839 SSGGENKENSKDS
+839 DS
-852 SNSTAE
+852 SNSDDSTLE
-858 NLEKTQ
+858 NNKGEE
-864 KDAVID
+864 
-870 DPVLKLGNTNQN
+870 LKEDLTLASSENTTGN
-882 ISSVEPNTTLNQNDS
+882 ISDSSVNISKKEDDS
-897 ATEESII
+897 FKKESVIK
-904 EERKS
+904 EKKN

-922 VKEFEEIPT
+922 AKEFIEIPA

-940 SKQEPEN
+940 SESEPET
-947 YQVIA
+947 YQVVA
-952 EVDQEV
+952 EVDKEV
-958 VFIQNKYEN
+958 VFVQNKYEN

-985 LLSSNTDELMLEK
+985 VLSNETEELELQK
-998 LDMNTDKEKAKI
+998 LDMDTDKKKAKV
-1010 DKKINK
+1010 DKKISK

-1026 KISDDIA
+1026 KIADDIA

-1043 TREISSSKKEFEAD
+1043 NREISSNKKEFEAD
-1057 VKQSFKFKQAQEY
+1057 VKESFKFKQAEKY
-1070 EDAANNL
+1070 EVAANEL
-1077 NIKSISIRDKAASE
+1077 NAKSVALRDQANSE

-1096 KGKLIEEAIAFEN
+1096 KGKLIEEAIEFEN

-1118 KKLYSAAIIED
+1118 KKLYSDAIVED

-1152 EKLSE
+1152 EKLSD
-1157 VAQKE
+1157 VALQE

-1169 AAELQVGGD
+1169 AVELTAQGD
-1178 AIGAK
+1178 VLGAK
-1183 EFENLAAIQKK
+1183 EYENLAAIQKK

-1207 KIEMAIVKDIEI
+1207 KIEMAIVEDIEI
-1219 SKSLVEAEVITI
+1219 SKSLVDAEVITI
-1231 ASSSEFKSFYESETA
+1231 ASSNEFKSFYESETEVR
-1246 IKELE
+1246 ELE
-1251 LESQKLKSK
+1251 IENQKLKAK
-1260 NEGYLKMY
+1260 KEGYLKMY
-1268 DQMVATADALEQKSK
+1268 DQMVAKADALEQQSK
-1283 TETDILVKRELI
+1283 TETDISAKKDLI
-1295 SSSKTFKMEAKK
+1295 NASKNLKIEAKK
-1307 NKELSEAIIYS
+1307 NKEFSEAIIYS

-1331 SQAFVLEMLDSTEK
+1331 SQALVLEMLDSTQK

-1358 SVIALLIDESLLDT
+1358 SVLALLPEE
-1372 NDFVDSLEIDSL
+1372 FVDTTDLLELDSL
-1384 AIDSTQLDNLQQEA
+1384 ASDSLDII
-1398 ELVQELELPVVE
+1398 E
-1410 QEIASINQADVLS
+1410 QEVVQDVKLPEVKPEIVPVNPEDILS
-1423 KDFVPPTMINQD
+1423 KDFVPPTVITQEI
-1435 FFILTDKKVY
+1435 FLLTDEKVY
-1445 SQENPIPINPK
+1445 SQENPIPLNPK
-1456 APKGLIFKVQVGA
+1456 IPKGLIFKVQVGA

-1503 TFQDANQA
+1503 TYQDANQA
-1511 KIQVRALSN
+1511 KNQIRGLSS

-1529 LNNGQGIKLSEARS
+1529 INNGERIKLSEARA
-1543 ILSNNETQGIIQ
+1543 ILSNQ
-1555 PQLPSVN
+1555 PVAILPPTS
-1562 IQQPS
+1562 PS
-1567 ITNSLSSLRNQIDN
+1567 STNSLSNLRTEIAQDL
-1581 DNTLASVKTIDQTS
+1581 TLASVKTIDQTT

-1606 SKPLLKGNLLNISP
+1606 SKPLLKENALNISP

-1635 EFKTLE
+1635 EFNTIE
-1641 LAARKKAE
+1641 LAARRKAE
-1649 LVNNGTMT
+1649 LIDDGILT

-1666 GRNVSLDQANSINPD
+1666 GRSISLQQANSANPD
-1681 RVVEYKNPT
+1681 RVVEYENPT

-1698 YASEIPTDLNGT
+1698 YGSDIPVDLNGT
-1710 NLNLRN
+1710 SLKLRD
-1716 FNIQSRSRL
+1716 FNVKSRSRF

-1732 KKYNSLSEAQIALN
+1732 KKYNSLTDAQIALN
-1746 LISSEELLNSKI
+1746 SISSDVVSDSKI

-1767 FNYEYKIEIGE
+1767 FNYEYKIEIGV
-1778 FDNIT
+1778 FNDLT

-1789 FDNLKTLEIKGIEND
+1789 FDKLKALDIKGTEIN

-1810 TKSRDDY
+1810 SKSRDDY
-1817 ESVTTDL
+1817 DSVTTDL
-1824 NACMSQNLENS
+1824 NACKSQNLENS
-1835 KIVVFKDGIETK
+1835 KIVVFKDGILTK
-1847 VEETLNNFK
+1847 IEETLNSFK

>member
-1 MKIFKT
+1 MNSIKT
-7 YWFLFLFFFTWNIIG
+7 YGFLFFIIFSFNLNG

-30 ERIKYANKLFEDKKF
+30 ERIKYANNLFEEQKF

-54 FLSNKNNAEYNFKYG
+54 FLSNKNNSEYNFKYG

-83 PYLKKAIKNSDVD
+83 PYLKKAIKDSEVD

-107 HFNYLFQDALN
+107 HYNYLFQDALN
-118 QYNKYKSIAN
+118 QYKKYKSLASS
-128 LKEAKSLNVEM
+128 KQAKSLNLEM
-139 YINMSKN
+139 YINMSEN

-161 KKSTSV
+161 KKTTSV

-177 DIGGRILVTQ
+177 DIGGRILVTE

-196 NNHKSIIYFPP
+196 KNHKSIIYFPP

-234 SGGGWSSPKILPQN
+234 SGGGWSSPKILPEN

-286 FDPTTNDF
+286 YDATTNDF

-310 ILYLVDKD
+310 ILYLVDKN

-339 VKVQVLPMQN
+339 VKVQLLPMQN
-349 VIISGS
+349 IIISGS

-372 DVRTNKLIGSYTV
+372 DVRTNKLIGSYNV
-385 NNESNYT
+385 DKESNYN

-402 FIVETPESEKIHA
+402 FIVETPKSEKIHA

-433 ELVKINGEEKLVIKD
+433 ELVKINGEEKLIIKD

-453 PENEAVIIAK
+453 PENEAVIIANL
-463 ILKEMSNPEIN
+463 LKEMSNPKIN
-474 IDQYPDSV
+474 IDQYPDSI
-482 LDKIVESN
+482 LDKMVESQS
-490 VEELVA
+490 EELVI
-496 DNDLNLEN
+496 DTDPSQESNLEN
-504 NGQGNFANEIVDFS
+504 DTSENEIINFS
-518 GQKDQ
+518 EQKDQ
-523 LLTLKN
+523 LLNVKN
-529 DRLKELKQQSTLVS
+529 ERLNDLKEQSILVS
-543 NIAKIKSEE
+543 NIAKLKSEE
-552 SSENAQKADDILLE
+552 SIINAQKADDILLE
-566 IEYEENDSIKNAQL
+566 LESEDNDSIKNIQL
-580 KLAAKFNAK
+580 KLAAKFNAT
-589 SKLLSQEVNNAV
+589 SKRLSQEVSNAV
-601 AISKIM
+601 AISKRM
-607 NEEIALKEN
+607 NEEIILKEK

-621 EELES
+621 QELEV
-626 QDDLVADNSEW
+626 QEDLVADNNQE
-637 QDVIENLKYQLS
+637 VEIIESIKVQLS
-649 NPLEEKSTVE
+649 DPSNEKSTVE
-659 IIQQQSIEKEQK
+659 IIQQQSREKDEK
-671 ANELL
+671 AKDLL
-676 KNAEEIKLEKQTL
+676 ENAEEIKSEKQAL
-689 QSQLNQEKLVLNS
+689 QSQLKEEKLILSS
-702 TKKKKEINDQ
+702 TKKRKKIDEQNSKIN
-712 DLKIKEL
+712 EL
-719 ESKIQ
+719 ESKISN
-724 KLEYD
+724 LESD
-729 VEEKFSSYDELIS
+729 VEDKISQYDELVL

-747 ENQAKELQEIEV
+747 EDQAKDLQEIKV
-759 SEKYND
+759 SQKYKD
-765 IVLESD
+765 IPLESD
-771 IDIENIELENDYVIT
+771 LDLEDIEIENESTISNY
-786 NFIEKNDPQLESVVV
+786 IEKNDPQLESVVL
-801 AIVDDG
+801 AIVDNG
-807 IDISFSTENNPEENQ
+807 IDLSYSTEENTNVGQ
-822 NSSNS
+822 
-827 VVDTLEDSQGLD
+827 
-839 SSGGENKENSKDS
+839 DS
-852 SNSTAE
+852 SNSDDSILE
-858 NLEKTQ
+858 NNKGEE
-864 KDAVID
+864 
-870 DPVLKLGNTNQN
+870 LKEDLTLASSENTTGNLSDSSVN
-882 ISSVEPNTTLNQNDS
+882 ISKKEDDSFKKESVIKEKKN
-897 ATEESII
+897 
-904 EERKS
+904 

-922 VKEFEEIPT
+922 AKEFIEIPA

-940 SKQEPEN
+940 SESEPET
-947 YQVIA
+947 YQVVA
-952 EVDQEV
+952 EVDKEV
-958 VFIQNKYEN
+958 VFVQNKYEN

-985 LLSSNTDELMLEK
+985 VLSNETEELELQK
-998 LDMNTDKEKAKI
+998 LDMDTEKKKAKV
-1010 DKKINK
+1010 DKKIGK

-1026 KISDDIA
+1026 KIADDIA

-1043 TREISSSKKEFEAD
+1043 NREISSNKKEFEAD
-1057 VKQSFKFKQAQEY
+1057 VKESFKFKQAEKY
-1070 EDAANNL
+1070 EVAANEL
-1077 NIKSISIRDKAASE
+1077 NAKSVALRDQANSE

-1096 KGKLIEEAIAFEN
+1096 KGKLIEEAIEFEN

-1118 KKLYSAAIIED
+1118 KKLYSDAIVED

-1152 EKLSE
+1152 EKLSD
-1157 VAQKE
+1157 VALQE

-1169 AAELQVGGD
+1169 AVELTAQGD
-1178 AIGAK
+1178 VLGAK
-1183 EFENLAAIQKK
+1183 EYENLAAIQKK

-1207 KIEMAIVKDIEI
+1207 KIEMAIVEDIEI
-1219 SKSLVEAEVITI
+1219 SKSLVDAEVITI
-1231 ASSSEFKSFYESETA
+1231 ASSNEFKSFYESETEVR
-1246 IKELE
+1246 ELE
-1251 LESQKLKSK
+1251 IENQKLKAK
-1260 NEGYLKMY
+1260 KEGYLKMY
-1268 DQMVATADALEQKSK
+1268 DQMVAKADALEQQSK
-1283 TETDILVKRELI
+1283 TETDISAKKDLI
-1295 SSSKTFKMEAKK
+1295 NASKNLKIEAKK
-1307 NKELSEAIIYS
+1307 NKEFSEAIIYS

-1331 SQAFVLEMLDSTEK
+1331 SQALVLEMLDSTQK

-1358 SVIALLIDESLLDT
+1358 SVLALLPEE
-1372 NDFVDSLEIDSL
+1372 FVDTTDLLELDSL
-1384 AIDSTQLDNLQQEA
+1384 ASDSLDII
-1398 ELVQELELPVVE
+1398 E
-1410 QEIASINQADVLS
+1410 QEVVQDVKLPEVKPEIVPVNPEDILS
-1423 KDFVPPTMINQD
+1423 KDFVPPTVITQEI
-1435 FFILTDKKVY
+1435 FLLTDEKVY
-1445 SQENPIPINPK
+1445 SQENPIPLNPK
-1456 APKGLIFKVQVGA
+1456 IPKGLIFKVQVGA

-1503 TFQDANQA
+1503 TYQDANQA
-1511 KIQVRALSN
+1511 KNQIRGLSS

-1529 LNNGQGIKLSEARS
+1529 INNGERIKLSEARA
-1543 ILSNNETQGIIQ
+1543 ILSNQ
-1555 PQLPSVN
+1555 PVAILPPTS
-1562 IQQPS
+1562 PS
-1567 ITNSLSSLRNQIDN
+1567 STNSLSNLRTEIAQDL
-1581 DNTLASVKTIDQTS
+1581 TLASVKTIDQTT

-1606 SKPLLKGNLLNISP
+1606 SKPLLKENALNISP

-1635 EFKTLE
+1635 EFNTIE
-1641 LAARKKAE
+1641 LAARRKAE
-1649 LVNNGTMT
+1649 LIDDGILT

-1666 GRNVSLDQANSINPD
+1666 GRSISLQQANSANPD
-1681 RVVEYKNPT
+1681 RVVEYENPT

-1698 YASEIPTDLNGT
+1698 YGSDIPVDLNGT
-1710 NLNLRN
+1710 SLKLRD
-1716 FNIQSRSRL
+1716 FNVKSRSRF

-1732 KKYNSLSEAQIALN
+1732 KKYNSLTDAQIALN
-1746 LISSEELLNSKI
+1746 SISSDVVSNSKI

-1767 FNYEYKIEIGE
+1767 FNYEYKIEIGV
-1778 FDNIT
+1778 FNDLT

-1789 FDNLKTLEIKGIEND
+1789 FDKLKALDIKGTEIN

-1810 TKSRDDY
+1810 SKSRDDY
-1817 ESVTTDL
+1817 DSVTTDL
-1824 NACMSQNLENS
+1824 NACKSQNLENS
-1835 KIVVFKDGIETK
+1835 KIVVFKDGILTK
-1847 VEETLNNFK
+1847 IEETLNSFK

>member
-1 MKIFKT
+1 MNSIKT
-7 YWFLFLFFFTWNIIG
+7 YGFLFFIIFSFNLNG

-30 ERIKYANKLFEDKKF
+30 ERIKYANNLFEEQKF

-54 FLSNKNNAEYNFKYG
+54 FLSNKNNSEYNFKYG

-83 PYLKKAIKNSDVD
+83 PYLKKAIKDPEVD

-107 HFNYLFQDALN
+107 HYNYLFQDALN
-118 QYNKYKSIAN
+118 QYKKYKSLASS
-128 LKEAKSLNVEM
+128 KQAKSLNLEM
-139 YINMSKN
+139 YINMSEN

-161 KKSTSV
+161 KKTTSV

-177 DIGGRILVTQ
+177 DIGGRILVTE

-196 NNHKSIIYFPP
+196 KNHKSIIYFPP

-234 SGGGWSSPKILPQN
+234 SGGGWSSPKILPEN

-286 FDPTTNDF
+286 YDATTNDF

-310 ILYLVDKD
+310 ILYLVDKN

-339 VKVQVLPMQN
+339 VKVQLLPMQN
-349 VIISGS
+349 IIISGS

-372 DVRTNKLIGSYTV
+372 DVRTNKLIGSYNV
-385 NNESNYT
+385 DKESNYN

-402 FIVETPESEKIHA
+402 FIVETPKSEKIHA

-433 ELVKINGEEKLVIKD
+433 ELVKINGEEKLIIKD

-453 PENEAVIIAK
+453 PENEAVIIANL
-463 ILKEMSNPEIN
+463 LKEMSNPKIN
-474 IDQYPDSV
+474 IDQYPDSI
-482 LDKIVESN
+482 LDKMVESQS
-490 VEELVA
+490 EELVI
-496 DNDLNLEN
+496 DTDPSQESNLEN
-504 NGQGNFANEIVDFS
+504 DTSENEIINFS
-518 GQKDQ
+518 EQKDQ
-523 LLTLKN
+523 LLNVKN
-529 DRLKELKQQSTLVS
+529 ERLNDLKEQSILVS
-543 NIAKIKSEE
+543 NIAKLKSEE
-552 SSENAQKADDILLE
+552 SSINAQKADDILLE
-566 IEYEENDSIKNAQL
+566 LESEENDSIKNVQL
-580 KLAAKFNAK
+580 KLAAKFNAS
-589 SKLLSQEVNNAV
+589 SKRLSQEVTNAV
-601 AISKIM
+601 AISKRM
-607 NEEIALKEN
+607 NEEIILKEK

-621 EELES
+621 QELEV
-626 QDDLVADNSEW
+626 QEDLVADNNQE
-637 QDVIENLKYQLS
+637 VKIIESIKEQLS
-649 NPLEEKSTVE
+649 DPSKEKSTVE
-659 IIQQQSIEKEQK
+659 IIQQQSREKDEK
-671 ANELL
+671 AKDLL
-676 KNAEEIKLEKQTL
+676 ENAEEIKSEKQAL
-689 QSQLNQEKLVLNS
+689 QSQLKEEKLILSS
-702 TKKKKEINDQ
+702 TKKRKKIDEQNSKIN
-712 DLKIKEL
+712 EL
-719 ESKIQ
+719 ESKISN
-724 KLEYD
+724 LESDVEDKISQYD
-729 VEEKFSSYDELIS
+729 VLVL

-747 ENQAKELQEIEV
+747 EDQAKDLQEIKV
-759 SEKYND
+759 SQKYKD
-765 IVLESD
+765 IPLESD
-771 IDIENIELENDYVIT
+771 LDLEDIEIKNESTISNY
-786 NFIEKNDPQLESVVV
+786 IEKNDPQLESVVL
-801 AIVDDG
+801 AIVDNG
-807 IDISFSTENNPEENQ
+807 IDLSYSTEENTNVGQ
-822 NSSNS
+822 DLSNS
-827 VVDTLEDSQGLD
+827 EDSTLENNKGEELKEDLTLASSENTTGNLSD
-839 SSGGENKENSKDS
+839 SS
-852 SNSTAE
+852 
-858 NLEKTQ
+858 
-864 KDAVID
+864 V
-870 DPVLKLGNTNQN
+870 N
-882 ISSVEPNTTLNQNDS
+882 ISKKEDDSFKKESVIKEKKN
-897 ATEESII
+897 
-904 EERKS
+904 

-922 VKEFEEIPT
+922 AKEFIEIPA

-940 SKQEPEN
+940 SESEPET
-947 YQVIA
+947 YQVVA
-952 EVDQEV
+952 EVDKEV
-958 VFIQNKYEN
+958 VFVQNKYEN

-985 LLSSNTDELMLEK
+985 VLSNETEELELQK
-998 LDMNTDKEKAKI
+998 LDMDTDKKKAKV
-1010 DKKINK
+1010 DKKIGK

-1026 KISDDIA
+1026 KIADDIA

-1043 TREISSSKKEFEAD
+1043 NREISSNKKEFEAD
-1057 VKQSFKFKQAQEY
+1057 VKESFKFKQAEKY
-1070 EDAANNL
+1070 EVAANEL
-1077 NIKSISIRDKAASE
+1077 NAKSVALRDQANSE

-1096 KGKLIEEAIAFEN
+1096 KGKLIEEAIEFEN

-1118 KKLYSAAIIED
+1118 KKLYSDAIVED

-1152 EKLSE
+1152 EKLSD
-1157 VAQKE
+1157 VALQE

-1169 AAELQVGGD
+1169 AVELTAQGD
-1178 AIGAK
+1178 VLGAK
-1183 EFENLAAIQKK
+1183 EYENLAAIQKK

-1207 KIEMAIVKDIEI
+1207 KIEMAIVEDIEI
-1219 SKSLVEAEVITI
+1219 SKSLVDAEVITI
-1231 ASSSEFKSFYESETA
+1231 ASSNEFKSFYESETEVR
-1246 IKELE
+1246 ELE
-1251 LESQKLKSK
+1251 IENQKLKAK
-1260 NEGYLKMY
+1260 KEGYLKMY
-1268 DQMVATADALEQKSK
+1268 DQMVAKADALEQQSK
-1283 TETDILVKRELI
+1283 TETDISAKKDLI
-1295 SSSKTFKMEAKK
+1295 NASKNLKIEAKK
-1307 NKELSEAIIYS
+1307 NKEFSEAIIYS

-1331 SQAFVLEMLDSTEK
+1331 SQALVLEMLDSTQK

-1358 SVIALLIDESLLDT
+1358 SVLALLPEE
-1372 NDFVDSLEIDSL
+1372 FVDTTDLLELDSL
-1384 AIDSTQLDNLQQEA
+1384 ASDSLDII
-1398 ELVQELELPVVE
+1398 E
-1410 QEIASINQADVLS
+1410 QEVVQDVKLPEVKPEIVPVNPEDILS
-1423 KDFVPPTMINQD
+1423 KDFVPPTVITQEI
-1435 FFILTDKKVY
+1435 FLLTDEKVY
-1445 SQENPIPINPK
+1445 SQENPIPLNPK
-1456 APKGLIFKVQVGA
+1456 IPKGLIFKVQVGA

-1503 TFQDANQA
+1503 TYQDANQA
-1511 KIQVRALSN
+1511 KNQIRGLSS

-1529 LNNGQGIKLSEARS
+1529 INNGERIKLSEARA
-1543 ILSNNETQGIIQ
+1543 ILSNQ
-1555 PQLPSVN
+1555 PVAILPPAS
-1562 IQQPS
+1562 PS
-1567 ITNSLSSLRNQIDN
+1567 STNSLSNLRTEIAQDL
-1581 DNTLASVKTIDQTS
+1581 TLASVKTIDQTT

-1606 SKPLLKGNLLNISP
+1606 SKPLLKENALNISP

-1635 EFKTLE
+1635 EFNTLE
-1641 LAARKKAE
+1641 LAARRKAE
-1649 LVNNGTMT
+1649 LIDDGILT

-1666 GRNVSLDQANSINPD
+1666 GRSISLQQANSANPD
-1681 RVVEYKNPT
+1681 RVVEYENPT

-1698 YASEIPTDLNGT
+1698 YGSDIPVDLNGT
-1710 NLNLRN
+1710 NLKLRD
-1716 FNIQSRSRL
+1716 FNVKSRSRF

-1732 KKYNSLSEAQIALN
+1732 KKYNSLTDAQIALN
-1746 LISSEELLNSKI
+1746 SISSDVVSDSKI

-1767 FNYEYKIEIGE
+1767 FNYEYKIEIGV
-1778 FDNIT
+1778 FNDLT

-1789 FDNLKTLEIKGIEND
+1789 FDKLKALDIKGTEIN

-1810 TKSRDDY
+1810 SKSRDDY
-1817 ESVTTDL
+1817 DSVTTDL
-1824 NACMSQNLENS
+1824 NACKSQNLENS
-1835 KIVVFKDGIETK
+1835 KIVVFKDGILTK
-1847 VEETLNNFK
+1847 IEETLNSFK

>member
-1 MKIFKT
+1 LNSIKT
-7 YWFLFLFFFTWNIIG
+7 YGFLFFIIFSFNLNG

-30 ERIKYANKLFEDKKF
+30 ERIKYANNLFEEQKF

-54 FLSNKNNAEYNFKYG
+54 FLSNKNNSEYNFKYG

-83 PYLKKAIKNSDVD
+83 PYLKKAIKDSEVD

-107 HFNYLFQDALN
+107 HYNYLFQDALN
-118 QYNKYKSIAN
+118 QYKKYKSLASS
-128 LKEAKSLNVEM
+128 KQAKSLNLEM
-139 YINMSKN
+139 YINMSEN

-161 KKSTSV
+161 KKTTSV

-177 DIGGRILVTQ
+177 DIGGRILVTE

-196 NNHKSIIYFPP
+196 KNHKSIIYFPP

-234 SGGGWSSPKILPQN
+234 SGGGWSSPKILPEN

-286 FDPTTNDF
+286 YDATTNDF

-310 ILYLVDKD
+310 ILYLVDKN

-339 VKVQVLPMQN
+339 VKVQLLPMQN
-349 VIISGS
+349 IIISGS

-372 DVRTNKLIGSYTV
+372 DVRTNKLIGSYNV
-385 NNESNYT
+385 DKESNYN

-402 FIVETPESEKIHA
+402 FIVETPKSEKIHA

-433 ELVKINGEEKLVIKD
+433 ELVKINGEEKLIIKD

-453 PENEAVIIAK
+453 PENEAVIIANL
-463 ILKEMSNPEIN
+463 LKEMSNPKIN
-474 IDQYPDSV
+474 IDQYPDSI
-482 LDKIVESN
+482 LDKMVESQS
-490 VEELVA
+490 EELVI
-496 DNDLNLEN
+496 DTDPSQESNLEN
-504 NGQGNFANEIVDFS
+504 DTSENEIINFS
-518 GQKDQ
+518 EQKDQ
-523 LLTLKN
+523 LLNVKN
-529 DRLKELKQQSTLVS
+529 ERLNDLKEQSILVS
-543 NIAKIKSEE
+543 NIAKLKSEE
-552 SSENAQKADDILLE
+552 SIINAQKADDILLE
-566 IEYEENDSIKNAQL
+566 LESEENDSIKNIQL
-580 KLAAKFNAK
+580 KLAAKFNAT
-589 SKLLSQEVNNAV
+589 SKRLSQEVSNAV
-601 AISKIM
+601 AISKRM
-607 NEEIALKEN
+607 NEEIILKEK

-621 EELES
+621 QELDVQE
-626 QDDLVADNSEW
+626 DLVADNNQE
-637 QDVIENLKYQLS
+637 VKIIESIKVQLS
-649 NPLEEKSTVE
+649 DPSNEKSTVE
-659 IIQQQSIEKEQK
+659 IIQQQSREKDEK
-671 ANELL
+671 AKDLL
-676 KNAEEIKLEKQTL
+676 ENAEEIKSEKQAL
-689 QSQLNQEKLVLNS
+689 QSQLKEEKLILSS
-702 TKKKKEINDQ
+702 TKKRKKIDEQNSKIN
-712 DLKIKEL
+712 EL
-719 ESKIQ
+719 ESKISN
-724 KLEYD
+724 LESD
-729 VEEKFSSYDELIS
+729 VEDKISQYDELVL

-747 ENQAKELQEIEV
+747 EDQAKDLQEIKV
-759 SEKYND
+759 SQKYKD
-765 IVLESD
+765 IPLESD
-771 IDIENIELENDYVIT
+771 LDLEDIEIENESTISNY
-786 NFIEKNDPQLESVVV
+786 IEKNDPQLESVVL
-801 AIVDDG
+801 AIVDNG
-807 IDISFSTENNPEENQ
+807 IDLSYSTEENTNVGQ
-822 NSSNS
+822 
-827 VVDTLEDSQGLD
+827 
-839 SSGGENKENSKDS
+839 DS
-852 SNSTAE
+852 SNSDDSILE
-858 NLEKTQ
+858 NNKGEE
-864 KDAVID
+864 
-870 DPVLKLGNTNQN
+870 LKEDLTLASSENTTGNLSDSSVN
-882 ISSVEPNTTLNQNDS
+882 ISKKEDDSFKKESVIKEKKN
-897 ATEESII
+897 
-904 EERKS
+904 

-922 VKEFEEIPT
+922 AKEFIEIPA

-940 SKQEPEN
+940 SESEPET
-947 YQVIA
+947 YQVVA
-952 EVDQEV
+952 EVDKEV
-958 VFIQNKYEN
+958 VFVQNKYEN

-985 LLSSNTDELMLEK
+985 VLSNETEELELQK
-998 LDMNTDKEKAKI
+998 LDMDTDKKKAKV
-1010 DKKINK
+1010 DKKIGK

-1026 KISDDIA
+1026 KIADDIA

-1043 TREISSSKKEFEAD
+1043 NREISSNKKEFEAD
-1057 VKQSFKFKQAQEY
+1057 VKESFKFKQAEKY
-1070 EDAANNL
+1070 EVAANEL
-1077 NIKSISIRDKAASE
+1077 NAKSVALRDQANSE

-1096 KGKLIEEAIAFEN
+1096 KGKLIEEAIEFEN

-1118 KKLYSAAIIED
+1118 KKLYSDAIVED

-1152 EKLSE
+1152 EKLSD
-1157 VAQKE
+1157 VALQE

-1169 AAELQVGGD
+1169 AVELTAQGD
-1178 AIGAK
+1178 VLGAK
-1183 EFENLAAIQKK
+1183 EYENLAAIQKK

-1207 KIEMAIVKDIEI
+1207 KIEMAIVEDIEI
-1219 SKSLVEAEVITI
+1219 SKSLVDAEVITI
-1231 ASSSEFKSFYESETA
+1231 ASSNEFKSFYESETEVR
-1246 IKELE
+1246 ELE
-1251 LESQKLKSK
+1251 IENQKLKAK
-1260 NEGYLKMY
+1260 KEGYLKMY
-1268 DQMVATADALEQKSK
+1268 DQMVAKADALEQQSK
-1283 TETDILVKRELI
+1283 TETDISAKKDLI
-1295 SSSKTFKMEAKK
+1295 NASKNLKIEAKK
-1307 NKELSEAIIYS
+1307 NKEFSEAIIYS

-1331 SQAFVLEMLDSTEK
+1331 SQALVLEMLDSTQK

-1358 SVIALLIDESLLDT
+1358 SVLALLPEE
-1372 NDFVDSLEIDSL
+1372 FVDTTDLLELDSL
-1384 AIDSTQLDNLQQEA
+1384 ASDSLDII
-1398 ELVQELELPVVE
+1398 E
-1410 QEIASINQADVLS
+1410 QEVVQDVKLPEVKPEIVPVNPEDILS
-1423 KDFVPPTMINQD
+1423 KDFVPPTVITQEI
-1435 FFILTDKKVY
+1435 FLLTDEKVY
-1445 SQENPIPINPK
+1445 SQENPIPLNPK
-1456 APKGLIFKVQVGA
+1456 IPKGLIFKVQVGA

-1503 TFQDANQA
+1503 TYQDANQA
-1511 KIQVRALSN
+1511 KNQIRGLSS

-1529 LNNGQGIKLSEARS
+1529 INNGERIKLSEARA
-1543 ILSNNETQGIIQ
+1543 ILSNQ
-1555 PQLPSVN
+1555 PVAILPPTS
-1562 IQQPS
+1562 PS
-1567 ITNSLSSLRNQIDN
+1567 STNSLSNLRTEIAQDL
-1581 DNTLASVKTIDQTS
+1581 TLASVKTIDQTT

-1606 SKPLLKGNLLNISP
+1606 SKPLLKENALNISP

-1635 EFKTLE
+1635 EFNTIE
-1641 LAARKKAE
+1641 LAARRKAE
-1649 LVNNGTMT
+1649 LIDDGILT

-1666 GRNVSLDQANSINPD
+1666 GRSISLQQANSANPD
-1681 RVVEYKNPT
+1681 RVVEYENPT

-1698 YASEIPTDLNGT
+1698 YGSDIPVDLNGT
-1710 NLNLRN
+1710 SLKLRD
-1716 FNIQSRSRL
+1716 FNVKSRSRF

-1732 KKYNSLSEAQIALN
+1732 KKYNSLTDAQIALN
-1746 LISSEELLNSKI
+1746 SISSDVVSNSKI

-1767 FNYEYKIEIGE
+1767 FNYEYKIEIGV
-1778 FDNIT
+1778 FNDLT

-1789 FDNLKTLEIKGIEND
+1789 FDKLKALDIKGTEIN

-1810 TKSRDDY
+1810 SKSRDDY
-1817 ESVTTDL
+1817 DSITTDL
-1824 NACMSQNLENS
+1824 NACKSQNLENS
-1835 KIVVFKDGIETK
+1835 KIVVFKDGILTK
-1847 VEETLNNFK
+1847 IEETLNSFK

>member
-1 MKIFKT
+1 MNSIKT
-7 YWFLFLFFFTWNIIG
+7 YGFLFFIIFSFNLNG

-30 ERIKYANKLFEDKKF
+30 ERIKYANNLFEEQKF

-54 FLSNKNNAEYNFKYG
+54 FLSNKNNSEYNFKYG

-83 PYLKKAIKNSDVD
+83 PYLKKAIKDSEVD

-107 HFNYLFQDALN
+107 HYNYLFQDALN
-118 QYNKYKSIAN
+118 QYKKYKSLASS
-128 LKEAKSLNVEM
+128 KQAKSLNLEM
-139 YINMSKN
+139 YINMSEN

-161 KKSTSV
+161 KKTTSV

-177 DIGGRILVTQ
+177 DIGGRILVTE

-196 NNHKSIIYFPP
+196 KNHKSIIYFPP

-234 SGGGWSSPKILPQN
+234 SGGGWSSPKILPEN

-286 FDPTTNDF
+286 YDATTNDF

-310 ILYLVDKD
+310 ILYLVDKN

-339 VKVQVLPMQN
+339 VKVQLLPMQN
-349 VIISGS
+349 IIISGS

-372 DVRTNKLIGSYTV
+372 DVRTNKLIGSYNV
-385 NNESNYT
+385 DKESNYN

-402 FIVETPESEKIHA
+402 FIVETPKSEKIHA

-433 ELVKINGEEKLVIKD
+433 ELVKINGEEKLIIKD

-453 PENEAVIIAK
+453 PENEAVIIANL
-463 ILKEMSNPEIN
+463 LKEMSNPKIN
-474 IDQYPDSV
+474 IDQYPDSI
-482 LDKIVESN
+482 LDKMVESQS
-490 VEELVA
+490 EELVI
-496 DNDLNLEN
+496 DTDPSQESNLEN
-504 NGQGNFANEIVDFS
+504 DTSENEIINFS
-518 GQKDQ
+518 EQKDQ
-523 LLTLKN
+523 LLNVKN
-529 DRLKELKQQSTLVS
+529 ERLNDLKEQSILVS
-543 NIAKIKSEE
+543 NIAKLKSEE
-552 SSENAQKADDILLE
+552 SSINAQKADDILLE
-566 IEYEENDSIKNAQL
+566 LDSEENDSIKNIQL
-580 KLAAKFNAK
+580 KLAAKFNAT
-589 SKLLSQEVNNAV
+589 SKRLSQEVSNAV
-601 AISKIM
+601 AISKRM
-607 NEEIALKEN
+607 NEEIILKEK

-621 EELES
+621 QELEV
-626 QDDLVADNSEW
+626 QEDLVADNNQE
-637 QDVIENLKYQLS
+637 VEIIESIKVQLS
-649 NPLEEKSTVE
+649 DPSKEKSTVE
-659 IIQQQSIEKEQK
+659 IIQQQSREKDEK
-671 ANELL
+671 AKDLL
-676 KNAEEIKLEKQTL
+676 ENAEEIKSEKQAL
-689 QSQLNQEKLVLNS
+689 QSQLKEEKLILSSSKKRKKIDEQNS
-702 TKKKKEINDQ
+702 KIN
-712 DLKIKEL
+712 EL
-719 ESKIQ
+719 ESKISN
-724 KLEYD
+724 LESD
-729 VEEKFSSYDELIS
+729 VEDKISQYDELVL

-747 ENQAKELQEIEV
+747 EDQAKDLQEIKV
-759 SEKYND
+759 SQKYKD
-765 IVLESD
+765 IPLESD
-771 IDIENIELENDYVIT
+771 LDLEDIEFENESTISNY
-786 NFIEKNDPQLESVVV
+786 IEKNDPQLESVVL
-801 AIVDDG
+801 AIVDNG
-807 IDISFSTENNPEENQ
+807 IDLSYSTEENTNVGQ
-822 NSSNS
+822 
-827 VVDTLEDSQGLD
+827 
-839 SSGGENKENSKDS
+839 DS
-852 SNSTAE
+852 SNSDDSILE
-858 NLEKTQ
+858 NNKGEE
-864 KDAVID
+864 
-870 DPVLKLGNTNQN
+870 LKEDLTLASSENTTGN
-882 ISSVEPNTTLNQNDS
+882 ISDSSVNISKKEDDS
-897 ATEESII
+897 FKKESVIK
-904 EERKS
+904 EKKN

-922 VKEFEEIPT
+922 AKEFVEIPA

-940 SKQEPEN
+940 SESEPET
-947 YQVIA
+947 YQVVA
-952 EVDQEV
+952 EVDKEV
-958 VFIQNKYEN
+958 VFVQNKYEN

-985 LLSSNTDELMLEK
+985 VLSNETEELELQK
-998 LDMNTDKEKAKI
+998 LDMDTDKKKAKV
-1010 DKKINK
+1010 DKKISK

-1026 KISDDIA
+1026 KIADDIA

-1043 TREISSSKKEFEAD
+1043 NREISSNKKEFEAG
-1057 VKQSFKFKQAQEY
+1057 VKESFKFKQAEKY
-1070 EDAANNL
+1070 EVAANEL
-1077 NIKSISIRDKAASE
+1077 NAKSVALRDQANSE

-1096 KGKLIEEAIAFEN
+1096 KGKLIEEAIEFEN

-1118 KKLYSAAIIED
+1118 KKLYSDAIVED

-1152 EKLSE
+1152 EKLSD
-1157 VAQKE
+1157 VALQE

-1169 AAELQVGGD
+1169 AVELTAQGD
-1178 AIGAK
+1178 VLGAK
-1183 EFENLAAIQKK
+1183 EYENLAAIQKK

-1207 KIEMAIVKDIEI
+1207 KIEMAIVEDIEI
-1219 SKSLVEAEVITI
+1219 SKSLVDAEVITI
-1231 ASSSEFKSFYESETA
+1231 ASSNEFKSFYESETEVR
-1246 IKELE
+1246 ELE
-1251 LESQKLKSK
+1251 IENQKLKAK
-1260 NEGYLKMY
+1260 KEGYLKMY
-1268 DQMVATADALEQKSK
+1268 DQMVAKADALEQQSK
-1283 TETDILVKRELI
+1283 TETDISAKKELI
-1295 SSSKTFKMEAKK
+1295 NASKNLKIEAKK
-1307 NKELSEAIIYS
+1307 NKEFSEAIIYS

-1331 SQAFVLEMLDSTEK
+1331 SQALVLEMLDSTQK

-1358 SVIALLIDESLLDT
+1358 SVLALLPEE
-1372 NDFVDSLEIDSL
+1372 FVDTTDLLELDSL
-1384 AIDSTQLDNLQQEA
+1384 VRDSLDII
-1398 ELVQELELPVVE
+1398 E
-1410 QEIASINQADVLS
+1410 QEVVQDVKLPEVKPEIVPVNPEDILS
-1423 KDFVPPTMINQD
+1423 KDFVPPTVITQEI
-1435 FFILTDKKVY
+1435 FLLTDEKVY
-1445 SQENPIPINPK
+1445 SQENPIPLNPK
-1456 APKGLIFKVQVGA
+1456 IPKGLIFKVQVGA

-1503 TFQDANQA
+1503 TYQDANQA
-1511 KIQVRALSN
+1511 KNQIRGLSS

-1529 LNNGQGIKLSEARS
+1529 INNGERIKLSEARA
-1543 ILSNNETQGIIQ
+1543 ILSNQ
-1555 PQLPSVN
+1555 PVAILPPTS
-1562 IQQPS
+1562 PS
-1567 ITNSLSSLRNQIDN
+1567 STNSLSNLRTEIAQDL
-1581 DNTLASVKTIDQTS
+1581 TLASVKTIDQTT

-1606 SKPLLKGNLLNISP
+1606 SKPLLKENALNISP

-1635 EFKTLE
+1635 EFNTIE
-1641 LAARKKAE
+1641 LAARRKAE
-1649 LVNNGTMT
+1649 LIDDGILT

-1666 GRNVSLDQANSINPD
+1666 GRSISLQQANSANPD
-1681 RVVEYKNPT
+1681 RVVEYENPT

-1698 YASEIPTDLNGT
+1698 YGSDIPVDLNGT
-1710 NLNLRN
+1710 SLKLRD
-1716 FNIQSRSRL
+1716 FNVKSRSRF

-1732 KKYNSLSEAQIALN
+1732 KKYNSLTDAQIALN
-1746 LISSEELLNSKI
+1746 SISSDVVSNSKI

-1767 FNYEYKIEIGE
+1767 FNYEYKIEIGV
-1778 FDNIT
+1778 FNDLT

-1789 FDNLKTLEIKGIEND
+1789 FDKLKALDIKGTEIN

-1810 TKSRDDY
+1810 SKSRDDY
-1817 ESVTTDL
+1817 DSITTDL
-1824 NACMSQNLENS
+1824 NACKSQNLENS
-1835 KIVVFKDGIETK
+1835 KIVVFKDGILTK
-1847 VEETLNNFK
+1847 IEETLNSFK